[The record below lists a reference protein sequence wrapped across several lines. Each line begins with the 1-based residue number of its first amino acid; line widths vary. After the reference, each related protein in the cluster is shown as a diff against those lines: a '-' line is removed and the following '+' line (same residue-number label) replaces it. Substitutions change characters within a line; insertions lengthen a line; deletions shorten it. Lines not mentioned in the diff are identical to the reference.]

1 MKVRGARLQRAYSG
15 APCLHRLP
23 SACCA
28 FPATMSGTPLGFAW
42 LGTSVACAFIV
53 LLARLAPAGKSFR
66 LSLPEVLAA
75 SVPVGIIASAWMVF
89 LTACLTS
96 AIGCVELR
104 RRRPPRL

>member
-1 MKVRGARLQRAYSG
+1 MSRARGGG
-15 APCLHRLP
+15 ANSD
-23 SACCA
+23 SASA
-28 FPATMSGTPLGFAW
+28 STPGAGLTPPYAATAM
-42 LGTSVACAFIV
+42 

-104 RRRPPRL
+104 RRHPPRL